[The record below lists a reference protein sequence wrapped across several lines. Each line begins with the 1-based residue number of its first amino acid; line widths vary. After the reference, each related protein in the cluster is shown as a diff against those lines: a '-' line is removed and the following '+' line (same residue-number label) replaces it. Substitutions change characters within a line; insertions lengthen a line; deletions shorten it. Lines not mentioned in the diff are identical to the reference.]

1 MILRTLYTLLAIV
14 LFPLV
19 SLAAEGYVIAFSF
32 SAEDASGKIIYN
44 EKGNLSVSGGKYRL
58 VMDDEFAIVSNGS
71 VQWIYNPANEDIV
84 ISQSELSGQL
94 SKASDSE
101 DVVRSLVSIL
111 SSSQGT
117 GSKAEFIEGKAKN
130 IVGAVLRQGKSVYRI
145 KVESL
150 STSTSLDEGL
160 FVINPDDYPDAF
172 VTDLR

>member
-1 MILRTLYTLLAIV
+1 MILRILYSLLAIV

-32 SAEDASGKIIYN
+32 SAEDASGKMIYN
-44 EKGNLSVSGGKYRL
+44 EKGNLSVSGGKFRM
-58 VMDDEFAIVSNGS
+58 VMADEFTIVSDGS
-71 VQWIYNPANEDIV
+71 VQWIYNPANEDII

-111 SSSQGT
+111 SSSQGA
-117 GSKAEFIEGKAKN
+117 GSKAEFIEDKAKN
-130 IVGAVLRQGKSVYRI
+130 IVGAILRQGKSVYRI

-150 STSTSLDEGL
+150 SAAASLEESL
-160 FVINPDDYPDAF
+160 FVLHPDDYPEAF